1 MKFITKIGVAVVLFL
16 FLTLTGCEKKSEPA
30 NDQQQTTP
38 PTTQTENPPPV
49 ETTPELKIEGA
60 WKGTFWNKAMT
71 LTITKQDG
79 DNFEGETVVNWNPPL
94 KQKIKGTWNAK
105 TKVMNF
111 EDSER
116 NKDAGQY
123 TGTLSE
129 DLKSFTGEFSLNSNP
144 AQKFKI
150 SLKMQ

>member
-1 MKFITKIGVAVVLFL
+1 MKLISKIGMAVVLIL
-16 FLTLTGCEKKSEPA
+16 FIALIGCEKKDEPA
-30 NDQQQTTP
+30 NNQTQTPPVTTP
-38 PTTQTENPPPV
+38 ETPATPEPTA
-49 ETTPELKIEGA
+49 ELKIEGS
-60 WKGTFWNKAMT
+60 WKGTFWNKGMT

-94 KQKIKGTWNAK
+94 KQKVKGTWNAK
-105 TKVMNF
+105 TKIMNF
-111 EDSER
+111 EDTER

-123 TGTLSE
+123 TGTLSD